1 MKILFGAKRLPNLN
15 SSLALLISLLSGLW
29 PHCLAA
35 LPQDQPAGKATPVRT
50 LPLQEQ
56 TTLEWSEYHGIV
68 RSRNSVEL
76 IALVAGRVKA
86 VHVKAGQTVHEKDL
100 LLELDNAEF
109 HARVQAA
116 ESRKVAAEAAKTDA
130 DHNFARI
137 QNLFPKGSATKEDL
151 DTATARQQSAEA
163 AYNEATARVEEA
175 RTALQYT
182 ELRSPID
189 GVIVDKKVNPGDFAM
204 PGLPASA
211 GMPSGPVLLT
221 LYDPDALWFEVS
233 IPERLSTSAKVGA
246 LAAVTIEP
254 AHFSFEGK
262 FVEVMAGVNESSRDF
277 IARVDLPPSSTVK
290 VGMTGQARFVTGEK
304 RVLTVPAE
312 ALVSRGQLDMVFLAE
327 GGRARLRLVRSG
339 KRTSDKIEI
348 LSGLRTGEM
357 LIVNP
362 TESLRDGDSVE
373 TTSMQP

>member
-1 MKILFGAKRLPNLN
+1 MKIFFGAKRSTVPN
-15 SSLALLISLLSGLW
+15 SSLALSICLFSALW
-29 PHCLAA
+29 LHPLAA
-35 LPQDQPAGKATPVRT
+35 VPQGQPAGKAKPVRT

-68 RSRNSVEL
+68 RSRNSIEL

-86 VHVKAGQTVHEKDL
+86 VHVKAGQAVRERDL
-100 LLELDNAEF
+100 LVELDSAEF

-116 ESRKVAAEAAKTDA
+116 ESRKAAAEAAKIDA

-163 AYNEATARVEEA
+163 ALHEATARVEEA

-182 ELRSPID
+182 ELRSPIN
-189 GVIVDKKVNPGDFAM
+189 GIIIDKKVNPGDFTM

-211 GMPSGPVLLT
+211 GMPSGRVLLT
-221 LYDPDALWFEVS
+221 LYDPDALWFEVN
-233 IPERLSTSAKVGA
+233 IPERLSSSAKVGA
-246 LAAVTIEP
+246 LAVVTIEP
-254 AHFSFEGK
+254 AQFSLEGK
-262 FVEVMAGVNESSRDF
+262 FVEVLAGVDESSRNF

-290 VGMTGQARFVTGEK
+290 VGMTGRARFVTGEK

-312 ALVSRGQLDMVFLAE
+312 ALVNRGQLDMVFLAE
-327 GGRARLRLVRSG
+327 GGRARLHLVRSG

-362 TESLRDGDSVE
+362 TESLRDGDWVE
-373 TTSMQP
+373 TTSIQP